1 MNFSS
6 FKKETLK
13 DPKVKKEYDA
23 LGPEYD
29 LIQTKIEEK
38 TKNDNY
44 EEDYSF
50 AKAIATVSGVEPS
63 KDAERIMKL
72 YSKGE
77 IDYETACSKIKG
89 LFTKYKVN
97 NEK

>member
-6 FKKETLK
+6 FKKEALK

-44 EEDYSF
+44 EEDHSF
-50 AKAIATVSGVEPS
+50 AKIIATVSGVEPS
-63 KDAERIMKL
+63 KDANRIMKL
-72 YSKGE
+72 YSNGE
-77 IDYETACSKIKG
+77 INYEAACSGIKR
-89 LFTKYKVN
+89 LFTKCEVN

>member
-6 FKKETLK
+6 FKKEALK

-50 AKAIATVSGVEPS
+50 AKAIATVGGVKPS

-72 YSKGE
+72 YSRGE
-77 IDYETACSKIKG
+77 IDYETACSKIAEI
-89 LFTKYKVN
+89 YSN
-97 NEK
+97 NCLKDEK